1 MNKLLKWFEKMT
13 QRLDKLIIKILVF
26 DFAAVVL
33 SFFLLYALKDNL
45 TEEHFQI
52 AEIILS
58 WVIAVSLLIIPVAA
72 IVRAIVLVKHGF
84 HNLRKCDDELFD
96 NIDCYSVIAREDY
109 LSKIGVIN
117 YYYQENGEIDKLIG
131 NQEIDRLYARKD
143 FLSVRYNLF
152 GELTT
157 YFYSLVISIIASF
170 FYDLVDLQ
178 DAWQVAINIGIIVI
192 AFFVVILFKYVKRG
206 QDGSFAY
213 QIEEFELRLLDEK
226 IKTLEDKLVISADE
240 EKIIRTRQYAISAL
254 QKLYVKA
261 IRKKARSAIKND
273 IDTMRNLQLG
283 LNGCTSFELR
293 EFTFGGYVGQIAYLT
308 GNNVPDDTFLDNDFS
323 TLYRILC
330 KYFSSAKVEQEEK
343 PKMKPNEKHLEFLQ
357 NNIGRMN
364 QCSFHMKGWAITLA
378 SAMIAVFVTSITKEN
393 PGNKI
398 YIYAAIASTVLFWI
412 LDALYLS
419 KERKFIAIYND
430 VIGVENGQPAI
441 EINEYDI
448 PLKKYRGWKYSL
460 FRAMLSPSEFLLYGL
475 IVIGLTIF
483 LYAFNY
489 LF

>member
-1 MNKLLKWFEKMT
+1 MKKLLKWLGKIT
-13 QRLDKLIIKILVF
+13 QRIDKLIIRILVF
-26 DFAAVVL
+26 DVAAAFL

-45 TEEHFQI
+45 AEEDIQI

-58 WVIAVSLLIIPVAA
+58 GLIAVSLLVIPLAA

-84 HNLRKCDDELFD
+84 HNLRKCDDKLFE
-96 NIDCYSVIAREDY
+96 NIDCYSVKSRADY
-109 LSKIGVIN
+109 LAKIGVIN
-117 YYYQENGEIDKLIG
+117 YYYQENGEIDKLIED
-131 NQEIDRLYARKD
+131 QEIDRLYARKD

-178 DAWQVAINIGIIVI
+178 DAWQVAINVGIIVI
-192 AFFVVILFKYVKRG
+192 AFFVVILLKYVKRG

-213 QIEEFELRLLDEK
+213 QIEEFELRLLEEK
-226 IKTLEDKLVISADE
+226 IKKLENKLTISADE
-240 EKIIRTRQYAISAL
+240 EKIIKTRQYAISAL

-261 IRKKARSAIKND
+261 IRKKTKSAIKND
-273 IDTMRNLQLG
+273 IETLRNLQLG
-283 LNGCTSFELR
+283 LDGCTDYELR
-293 EFTFGGYVGQIAYLT
+293 EVTFGGYVGHIAYVMDDS
-308 GNNVPDDTFLDNDFS
+308 VPDNTFVNDDFN
-323 TLYRILC
+323 TLYRTLC
-330 KYFSSAKVEQEEK
+330 KYFLSEKVELEEK
-343 PKMKPNEKHLEFLQ
+343 PRVKPNEKHLEFLQ

-398 YIYAAIASTVLFWI
+398 YIYAAIASTVLFWV

-441 EINEYDI
+441 EINEYEI
-448 PLKKYRGWKYSL
+448 PLKKYKGWKYSL
-460 FRAMLSPSEFLLYGL
+460 FRVMLLPSEILLYGL
-475 IVIGLTIF
+475 IVAGLVVF
-483 LYAFNY
+483 SLCV
-489 LF
+489 